1 MLTFGLPFWVIFETH
16 CRKKPKIPGRLV
28 PNDNVIKMYDV
39 LPKCEETNMDFY
51 GFVQICPLIGISL
64 SFHAVF
70 YTAFVVDLLWIC
82 RDLHWICY
90 GIAME
95 LYESSS

>member
-64 SFHAVF
+64 FHG
-70 YTAFVVDLLWIC
+70 LLQCGGGGTQNHKKI
-82 RDLHWICY
+82 
-90 GIAME
+90 
-95 LYESSS
+95 